1 MYHTGQKMSRKGR
14 VLEIL
19 LPNAAF
25 SGILEA
31 ERGRKGTVGPMKE
44 TALRIASTDGI
55 QLDARLTRTEVTPK
69 GMIVL
74 VHGIASEKEE
84 GGLYTRLA
92 SALAEA
98 GFDSLRF
105 DFRGHGLSSGN
116 SVDMTI
122 RGETE
127 DLSAAIACARQYS
140 DAPLGILAASFGT
153 VATMNYLKAGGDIH
167 TLVLWNPVLD
177 LQHTFTRPQMP
188 WGKMLFSEE
197 KRAEM
202 ERTGVLYVG
211 THPYGREL
219 VREMEEHFPY
229 RVLEGLSL
237 PVLTI
242 HGDRDEITSYD
253 LSMRYGA
260 PNEKSETL
268 TLSGVGHGFG
278 GKGGQA
284 IDASVAWFSRWMG

>member
-1 MYHTGQKMSRKGR
+1 
-14 VLEIL
+14 
-19 LPNAAF
+19 
-25 SGILEA
+25 
-31 ERGRKGTVGPMKE
+31 MKE
-44 TALRIASTDGI
+44 TALRIASTDGV
-55 QLDARLTRTEVTPK
+55 QLDARLTQTDGTPK
-69 GMIVL
+69 GMILL

-92 SALAEA
+92 AALAGA

-105 DFRGHGLSSGN
+105 DFRGHGQSSGN
-116 SVDMTI
+116 TVDMTI

-127 DLSAAIACARQYS
+127 DLSAAIACARRYS

-153 VATMNYLKAGGDIH
+153 VSTMNYLQEGSHIH

-188 WGKMLFSEE
+188 WGKALFSEE
-197 KRAEM
+197 KRLEM
-202 ERTGVLYVG
+202 ERTGVLHIG
-211 THPYGREL
+211 AHPYGRAL
-219 VREMEEHFPY
+219 FDEMEEHFPY
-229 RVLEGLSL
+229 RVLEGLTI
-237 PVLTI
+237 PVLTV

-260 PNEKSETL
+260 PNGNSETL

-278 GKGGQA
+278 AKGNQA
-284 IDASVAWFSRWMG
+284 IDASVAWFSKWMG

>member
-1 MYHTGQKMSRKGR
+1 
-14 VLEIL
+14 
-19 LPNAAF
+19 
-25 SGILEA
+25 
-31 ERGRKGTVGPMKE
+31 MKE

-55 QLDARLTRTEVTPK
+55 LLDARLTQTDKTPN
-69 GMIVL
+69 GMILL

-92 SALAEA
+92 AALAEA

-105 DFRGHGLSSGN
+105 DFRGHGQSSGN

-127 DLSAAIACARQYS
+127 DLIAAIACARKDC

-153 VATMNYLKAGGDIH
+153 VSTMNYLQSHNDIH

-188 WGKMLFSEE
+188 WGKVLFSEE
-197 KRAEM
+197 KCAEM
-202 ERTGVLYVG
+202 ERTGVLRIG
-211 THPYGREL
+211 AHPYGRAL
-219 VREMEEHFPY
+219 FDEMEEHFPY
-229 RVLEGLSL
+229 RVLEGLAV
-237 PVLTI
+237 PVLTV

-260 PNEKSETL
+260 PNANSETL
-268 TLSGVGHGFG
+268 TLPGVGHGFG
-278 GKGGQA
+278 EKGGQA

>member
-1 MYHTGQKMSRKGR
+1 
-14 VLEIL
+14 
-19 LPNAAF
+19 
-25 SGILEA
+25 
-31 ERGRKGTVGPMKE
+31 MKE
-44 TALRIASTDGI
+44 TAFHITSTDSI
-55 QLDARLTRTEVTPK
+55 LLDARLTQTDGNPK

-92 SALAEA
+92 AALAEA

-105 DFRGHGLSSGN
+105 DFRGHGQSSGN

-127 DLSAAIACARQYS
+127 DLSAAVACARKDC

-153 VATMNYLKAGGDIH
+153 VSTMNYLKTHDDIH

-188 WGKMLFSEE
+188 WGKALYSEE
-197 KRAEM
+197 KRMEM
-202 ERTGVLYVG
+202 ERTGVLHIG
-211 THPYGREL
+211 AHPYGRKL
-219 VREMEEHFPY
+219 FDEMEEHFPY
-229 RVLEGLSL
+229 RVLEGLTL

-242 HGDRDEITSYD
+242 HGDRDEITSHD

-260 PNEKSETL
+260 PNENSEML
-268 TLSGVGHGFG
+268 TLPGVGHGFG
-278 GKGGQA
+278 IKGDQA
-284 IDASVAWFSRWMG
+284 IDAAVKWFSRWMG

>member
-1 MYHTGQKMSRKGR
+1 
-14 VLEIL
+14 
-19 LPNAAF
+19 
-25 SGILEA
+25 
-31 ERGRKGTVGPMKE
+31 MKE
-44 TALRIASTDGI
+44 SSLRIASTDGVL
-55 QLDARLTRTEVTPK
+55 LDARLTQTEIKPKPK
-69 GMIVL
+69 GMVVL

-92 SALAEA
+92 AALANA

-105 DFRGHGLSSGN
+105 DFRGHGSSSGN

-127 DLSAAIACARQYS
+127 DLAAAISCARQYS
-140 DAPLGILAASFGT
+140 DAPTGILAASFGT
-153 VATMNYLKAGGDIH
+153 VSAMNYLKTHDDIH

-188 WGKMLFSEE
+188 WGKTLFSEE
-197 KRAEM
+197 NRAKL
-202 ERTGVLYVG
+202 ERTGVLHIG
-211 THPYGREL
+211 ARAYGRVLIE
-219 VREMEEHFPY
+219 EMEDPTQAPY
-229 RVLEGLSL
+229 RVLEGLPL
-237 PVLTI
+237 PVLTV

-268 TLSGVGHGFG
+268 TLPGVGHGFG
-278 GKGGQA
+278 AKGQEA
-284 IDASVAWFSRWMG
+284 VDASIAWFSKWMA

>member
-1 MYHTGQKMSRKGR
+1 
-14 VLEIL
+14 
-19 LPNAAF
+19 
-25 SGILEA
+25 
-31 ERGRKGTVGPMKE
+31 MKE
-44 TALRIASTDGI
+44 TPLRIASADGV
-55 QLDARLTRTEVTPK
+55 QLDARLTQTEVQSKPK
-69 GMIVL
+69 GMVIL

-92 SALAEA
+92 AALAGA

-105 DFRGHGLSSGN
+105 DFRGHGQSSGN

-127 DLSAAIACARQYS
+127 DLSAAVACARKDC

-153 VATMNYLKAGGDIH
+153 VSTMNYLKQGGEIR

-188 WGKMLFSEE
+188 WGKALYSEE
-197 KRAEM
+197 KRMEM
-202 ERTGVLYVG
+202 ERTGKLHIG
-211 THPYGREL
+211 AHPYGRAL
-219 VREMEEHFPY
+219 FDEMASHFPY
-229 RVLEGLSL
+229 RVLEGLTI

-260 PNEKSETL
+260 PNTNSETL
-268 TLSGVGHGFG
+268 TLPGVGHGFG
-278 GKGGQA
+278 AKGDQA
-284 IDASVAWFSRWMG
+284 IDASVAWFSKWMK

>member
-1 MYHTGQKMSRKGR
+1 MT
-14 VLEIL
+14 
-19 LPNAAF
+19 
-25 SGILEA
+25 
-31 ERGRKGTVGPMKE
+31 MKE

-55 QLDARLTRTEVTPK
+55 LLDARLTLTDGTPN
-69 GMIVL
+69 GMILL

-92 SALAEA
+92 AALAGA

-105 DFRGHGLSSGN
+105 DFRGHGQSSGS

-122 RGETE
+122 RGETD
-127 DLSAAIACARQYS
+127 DLSAAIACARQHS

-153 VATMNYLKAGGDIH
+153 VSTMNYLKEGGAIRA
-167 TLVLWNPVLD
+167 LVLWNPVLD

-188 WGKMLFSEE
+188 WGKSLFSEE

-202 ERTGVLYVG
+202 EQTGVLHMG
-211 THPYGREL
+211 AHAYGRKLFE
-219 VREMEEHFPY
+219 EMEEHFPY
-229 RVLEGLSL
+229 RVLAGLSI

-260 PNEKSETL
+260 PNENSETL

-278 GKGGQA
+278 AKSDQA
-284 IDASVAWFSRWMG
+284 VDASVAWFTKYFT

>member
-1 MYHTGQKMSRKGR
+1 MT
-14 VLEIL
+14 
-19 LPNAAF
+19 
-25 SGILEA
+25 
-31 ERGRKGTVGPMKE
+31 MKE

-55 QLDARLTRTEVTPK
+55 QLDARLTQTEGTAK

-92 SALAEA
+92 AALAGA

-105 DFRGHGLSSGN
+105 DFRGHGQSSGN

-122 RGETE
+122 RRETE
-127 DLSAAIACARQYS
+127 DLSAAVACARK
-140 DAPLGILAASFGT
+140 DCNAPLGILAASFGT
-153 VATMNYLKAGGDIH
+153 VSTMNYLKTHDDIH

-188 WGKMLFSEE
+188 WGKALFSEE

-202 ERTGVLYVG
+202 ERTGKLYMG
-211 THPYGREL
+211 AHAYGRAL
-219 VREMEEHFPY
+219 FDEMADHFPY
-229 RVLEGLSL
+229 RVLEGLAL

-268 TLSGVGHGFG
+268 TLPGVGHGFG
-278 GKGGQA
+278 AKSVQA
-284 IDASVAWFSRWMG
+284 VDASVAWFSKWMNGNP